1 MNPIETAEIRELIIA
16 KIASILGSVYDEPA
30 QGVTPDTVSAWLA
43 FKSEPRLNELRLAL
57 ERIERDEYG
66 VCIFCKGR
74 ISLTVLRQAPTAHF
88 CDSCASILRHR
99 TEANAQH
106 SSARNP

>member
-30 QGVTPDTVSAWLA
+30 VSAWLA